1 MSTPRRPWPRSSA
14 APMID
19 TFRFGSATAAKPIG
33 VGEPMVPPRAPSSSR
48 IAPRRRLAS
57 RPAKPAF
64 RHGTIGSQKTRR
76 APRLHG
82 TVHRHDHVK
91 DCWAEWLADLRSCA
105 DPEARAK
112 GLELQASWQERILG
126 NAKLVPGETVLD
138 VGCGEGLIGFGALER
153 RAGAVVFSDISQ
165 DLLDFCRQAASELGL
180 LDRCRFVR
188 ASADDLAPIGDASV
202 DVVTTRSVLIYVADK
217 QAAFDEFWRVLRPGG
232 RISLFEP
239 INRFARTDSASWAGF
254 DLSPIPEIAS
264 KIRAVY
270 DKVQPLDSD
279 PMLDFDER
287 DLIAFAEQAGFHPI
301 QLELEAEI
309 RPSEP
314 MQWETF
320 IR

>member
-1 MSTPRRPWPRSSA
+1 MALSTDMTTS
-14 APMID
+14 
-19 TFRFGSATAAKPIG
+19 
-33 VGEPMVPPRAPSSSR
+33 
-48 IAPRRRLAS
+48 
-57 RPAKPAF
+57 
-64 RHGTIGSQKTRR
+64 
-76 APRLHG
+76 
-82 TVHRHDHVK
+82 K

-188 ASADDLAPIGDASV
+188 ASADDLAPIRDASV

-254 DLSPIPEIAS
+254 DLSPISEIAS

-320 IR
+320 IRRAGNPRIPPIGDVLSEALTTEERDQLTTHLRPLVEEGRGTWRMAVAYLHAVKP